1 MLVALINGLVLIGW
15 AKYNQYR
22 FRVERRNRRPGLE
35 HHELA
40 ESMRITPELVTELNK
55 AVVLTVHH
63 HENGEISHV
72 DVDKHI
78 ADNRLPPPTPAMLTM
93 LPERTLESEDAK

>member
-1 MLVALINGLVLIGW
+1 MAGRSTTSTVFGW
-15 AKYNQYR
+15 NDATADL
-22 FRVERRNRRPGLE
+22 GLE